1 MTAALTLL
9 AKQRGGP
16 RIAGQLL
23 YYPVT
28 DAAFDTPSY
37 HRFATGYWLR
47 RDGRQ
52 WFWGPVRP

>member
-37 HRFATGYWLR
+37 HRFATGYWQR